1 MAAGCFEHAPATC
14 PPAQPCLEPCNL
26 AFIDLFTYF
35 WASCYQRTALL
46 LLLCQVLG
54 DRLKVRCGPALWLP
68 REGYFIL
75 LWNAAMD
82 TLVDSSCQGRVM
94 FIFELK
100 GSVEILPLIYLQ
112 KPQSRT
118 GHWGNERWTHRAEG
132 ITHMSRWK
140 VLNLW
145 EVSNILFLS

>member
-1 MAAGCFEHAPATC
+1 MLQLP
-14 PPAQPCLEPCNL
+14 
-26 AFIDLFTYF
+26 
-35 WASCYQRTALL
+35 ALL
-46 LLLCQVLG
+46 LSLAWSPAIWLSLTCSHTSEPAATSGQHSFSFYAKCWVTDLRW
-54 DRLKVRCGPALWLP
+54 DVGPALWLP

-75 LWNAAMD
+75 LWNATMD

-112 KPQSRT
+112 KPQSRR

-140 VLNLW
+140 VLDLW